1 MSMSNGNWA
10 TSSGACARSA
20 SDNVIQS
27 PRRKFPRAVRSR
39 ACYKS
44 RQTLFKRCMSGGTMS
59 AHSTG
64 LEAFKTR
71 VPHLGRVRQTLFQPI
86 TTVTPTTKPWRR
98 RPPFVVGL
106 GDGREVRG
114 TCF

>member
-1 MSMSNGNWA
+1 MSMSNESWP

-20 SDNVIQS
+20 SDIVIQS

-44 RQTLFKRCMSGGTMS
+44 RQTLFKRRMSGGTIS
-59 AHSTG
+59 ARSTG
-64 LEAFKTR
+64 LEAFKTL

-86 TTVTPTTKPWRR
+86 T
-98 RPPFVVGL
+98 VVIGH
-106 GDGREVRG
+106 DR
-114 TCF
+114 C